1 MSPWYWIGIEGIRMN
16 LWYLRN
22 IFRQLN
28 IEIDTDMCVLGGY
41 KCIHVYVYQLCLLK
55 GPKNNDTQ

>member
-1 MSPWYWIGIEGIRMN
+1 MSQWYWIGIEGMGMN

-41 KCIHVYVYQLCLLK
+41 KCIHV
-55 GPKNNDTQ
+55 